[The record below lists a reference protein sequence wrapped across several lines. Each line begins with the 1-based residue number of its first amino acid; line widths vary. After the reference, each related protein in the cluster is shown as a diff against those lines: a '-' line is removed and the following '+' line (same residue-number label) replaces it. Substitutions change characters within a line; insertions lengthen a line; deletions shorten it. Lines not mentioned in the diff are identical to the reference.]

1 VKGAEPR
8 LVSFGSPANDG
19 KVPDSRLSQVLEA
32 IEQNPTVDV
41 TTLARLV
48 NLSPS
53 RLQHLFR
60 EHLGMAIRDVVAEHK
75 LRKAALLVVST
86 DMRIKEITFKV
97 GYEHSSS
104 FVRAFRKRF
113 LTAPQTYRRKQ
124 LNPVI
129 DTRGS
134 RIG

>member
-1 VKGAEPR
+1 MNGAQ
-8 LVSFGSPANDG
+8 PAFTPP
-19 KVPDSRLSQVLEA
+19 VPDSRLTQVLEA
-32 IEQNPTVDV
+32 IEQNPTLDV

-60 EHLGMAIRDVVAEHK
+60 ERLGLAIREVVAEHK
-75 LRKAALLVVST
+75 LRKAALLVLST
-86 DMRIKEITFKV
+86 DMRIKEITFEL

-113 LTAPQTYRRKQ
+113 LTAPQTYRKAQ
-124 LNPVI
+124 MNATI
-129 DTRGS
+129 NS

>member
-1 VKGAEPR
+1 MKG
-8 LVSFGSPANDG
+8 LQ
-19 KVPDSRLSQVLEA
+19 PDSRLTQVLEA
-32 IEQNPTVDV
+32 IAQDPNVDV

-60 EHLGMAIRDVVAEHK
+60 ERLGMAIREVVAEHK

-86 DMRIKEITFKV
+86 DMRIKEITFEL

-113 LTAPQTYRRKQ
+113 LAAPQTYRRKQ
-124 LNPVI
+124 LNSGM
-129 DTRGS
+129 DS